1 MGPIPPRQRVLAK
14 QVPQRTAVLSTAA
27 AGRRHGRT
35 SLPPA
40 ARNDRGTISLG
51 AQAHVQWPSTRS
63 CLAWRSFGS
72 STRKFPDVAG
82 SDLPRTAASDCA
94 RPHSQA
100 AVSARIAEFGRSGT
114 RFKRAIR
121 GQRLAPDGST
131 SRVRLQALTA
141 DLTRPGGRWAVSQ
154 AFCQARQSIMSQL
167 ERVAITADGSPSRS
181 TPNRGGNSTRPITG
195 FR

>member
-1 MGPIPPRQRVLAK
+1 VNRCKRGERFKTLILKSKRQFPEQIPAKESQPGNPGCSAVPGPLEMGPIPPRQRVLAK

-82 SDLPRTAASDCA
+82 SDLPHTAGSDC
-94 RPHSQA
+94 RP
-100 AVSARIAEFGRSGT
+100 SAFPGCPKRSD
-114 RFKRAIR
+114 R
-121 GQRLAPDGST
+121 
-131 SRVRLQALTA
+131 
-141 DLTRPGGRWAVSQ
+141 
-154 AFCQARQSIMSQL
+154 
-167 ERVAITADGSPSRS
+167 
-181 TPNRGGNSTRPITG
+181 
-195 FR
+195 